1 MKLARRTLL
10 LAIAAAAI
18 TSPVACRCNRGDD
31 DDDEDEVE
39 SALPPITVTD
49 DTPGLVLTWIDAKGG
64 THTATRP
71 PDVPAEGRSM
81 VRVVVS
87 NKDEGTHDL
96 FYVADLT
103 KPGSDGAYPV
113 QTMSRADWEA
123 EIERRRQEGP
133 SDRPRRRRGEPADD
147 KEAKVIIY
155 GASWCKPCH
164 KARDYLRSRRVPL
177 VFKDIEEDADA
188 AAEMKQKV
196 ARSGQRAKGIPVID
210 VAGHILLGFN
220 RSKLDR
226 ALKGSGLLR

>member
-1 MKLARRTLL
+1 VKLARRTLL

-31 DDDEDEVE
+31 DDDEGEVE
-39 SALPPITVTD
+39 SPLPAITVTD
-49 DTPGLVLTWIDAKGG
+49 DTPGLVLTWIDGKGG

-71 PDVPAEGRSM
+71 ADVPAEGRAM

-103 KPGSDGAYPV
+103 KPGADGAYPV

-123 EIERRRQEGP
+123 EIERRRKEGP
-133 SDRPRRRRGEPADD
+133 SERPRRRRGEPSED

-164 KARDYLRSRRVPL
+164 KARDYLRSRHVPL
-177 VFKDIEEDADA
+177 VFKDVEEDPEA
-188 AAEMKQKV
+188 ASEMKRKV
-196 ARSGQRAKGIPVID
+196 ARSGQQAHGIPVID
-210 VAGHILLGFN
+210 VAGKILLGFN
-220 RSKLDR
+220 RQKLDR
-226 ALKGSGLLR
+226 ALRGTGLAR